1 MWGVPATLTLF
12 AIKLKK
18 CYSVLEYKN
27 KCKIV
32 PMQRTVTEISY
43 SSVKNIILLMYEK
56 IAFFSWNKKIVML
69 LYISNILLR
78 VELLWKKLKR

>member
-1 MWGVPATLTLF
+1 M
-12 AIKLKK
+12 LKK
-18 CYSVLEYKN
+18 LNQDISNMLEILQKN

-32 PMQRTVTEISY
+32 LMQRTVTEISY

-56 IAFFSWNKKIVML
+56 IAFFSWNKKLVML

-78 VELLWKKLKR
+78 VEMLWKKLKR